1 MRSGILTIMKKELAR
16 FFKDKRMV
24 IVTVFL
30 PGIMIYALYTFM
42 GSAMTDMYTVSE
54 DYVPSVYAVNASEAV
69 AQVCSAADLEI
80 TDIGMEKADEIKNE
94 ITDQNADLLL
104 IFPEE
109 FDNSVAEYEIS
120 SGAQAPNIEVY
131 YNSAST
137 DSSAAYSMMMTL
149 LDTYEGSLA
158 NKFDVNYG
166 NSDFDLASDKD
177 MAGQVFSSMLP
188 MLMLIFL
195 FSGCMSVAPESIA
208 GEKERGTIATLL
220 ITPMKRSELAIG
232 KILSLS
238 IIALLSGASSFL
250 GTFLSLPKLMGGA
263 AEGLDASYYMISD
276 YVMLFFVIIS
286 TVLLFVGLISI
297 ISAFAK
303 TIKEA
308 TTVIMPLMLVVML
321 VGVTSMFGGGAKSGL
336 VYYLI
341 PVYNSV
347 QSMNGI
353 FSFSYSDV
361 NLLVTVGVNILYTLI
376 CIFVLTKMFNS
387 ERIVYSK

>member
-54 DYVPSVYAVNASEAV
+54 DYVPSVYAVNASETV
-69 AQVCSAADLEI
+69 AQVCSAAGLEI

-166 NSDFDLASDKD
+166 NLDFDLASDKD